1 MVNFCIKIEFQVC
14 ARLWAG
20 FCSNILGIYV
30 DFRCWYVW
38 QGTKDFGYLDSTCS
52 TVGSWVS
59 RTPRCPLMYLS
70 SEVTVSITVTPAVG
84 FGWFRNFQMWA
95 FACLACLLF
104 GGGLGTSWSCDL
116 NLPNSHECW
125 WSQGPVVAPPIQARG
140 LLRVSECEKQNVTTS
155 ELRCDFMGFIVESL
169 FAAFRWNL
177 PEKLGK
183 TKHPKISGVVSP
195 MLPEWNLGSKRC
207 RRVLLHVAPGDEFF
221 LNLVKN
227 GQEWFEKFEECLKNQ
242 EFKNFPDTRS
252 ISLFFTELHR
262 LRFIPSRDL
271 SKIFLSNAPDEAQRI
286 YFHSDDGDALQ
297 KEWLVYLGFSS
308 SKTSRD
314 FRSLSFKVSKHL
326 TVSFSGSAD
335 RYLKP

>member
-1 MVNFCIKIEFQVC
+1 MVNFGIKIEFQVC

-59 RTPRCPLMYLS
+59 RTPRCPLYLS
-70 SEVTVSITVTPAVG
+70 SEVAVSITVTPAVG

-95 FACLACLLF
+95 FACLACLVF

-155 ELRCDFMGFIVESL
+155 ELRCEFMGFIWVYS
-169 FAAFRWNL
+169 W
-177 PEKLGK
+177 
-183 TKHPKISGVVSP
+183 
-195 MLPEWNLGSKRC
+195 
-207 RRVLLHVAPGDEFF
+207 
-221 LNLVKN
+221 
-227 GQEWFEKFEECLKNQ
+227 KF
-242 EFKNFPDTRS
+242 
-252 ISLFFTELHR
+252 
-262 LRFIPSRDL
+262 
-271 SKIFLSNAPDEAQRI
+271 
-286 YFHSDDGDALQ
+286 
-297 KEWLVYLGFSS
+297 V
-308 SKTSRD
+308 
-314 FRSLSFKVSKHL
+314 RSLSVEL
-326 TVSFSGSAD
+326 TRKTWENRKPNIPRSQGSPHRCSQSGISAPRGVEGCCFMWSPVMNVPEFSQVNWNIWRMFEESII
-335 RYLKP
+335 

>member
-1 MVNFCIKIEFQVC
+1 MVNFCIKIEVQVC

-84 FGWFRNFQMWA
+84 FGTSRCEHLRALRALFLGVDLEHLGVVIWIYRIHMNAGDLRVQWSPHPYRLADCRGMWVYGVYSWK
-95 FACLACLLF
+95 FVRRPTVFMSRSQLHHACQNLKPF
-104 GGGLGTSWSCDL
+104 GGIYPK
-116 NLPNSHECW
+116 N
-125 WSQGPVVAPPIQARG
+125 
-140 LLRVSECEKQNVTTS
+140 
-155 ELRCDFMGFIVESL
+155 
-169 FAAFRWNL
+169 
-177 PEKLGK
+177 LGK
-183 TKHPKISGVVSP
+183 PNIPRPQGSSHRCSQSGISAPRGVEGCCFMWSP
-195 MLPEWNLGSKRC
+195 VMNFPEFSQ
-207 RRVLLHVAPGDEFF
+207 V
-221 LNLVKN
+221 NLVKN
-227 GQEWFEKFEECLKNQ
+227 VWKIWRIKNLRM
-242 EFKNFPDTRS
+242 FLTREAS
-252 ISLFFTELHR
+252 VCFFTIELHR

-271 SKIFLSNAPDEAQRI
+271 SKIFLYNAPDEAQRI

-314 FRSLSFKVSKHL
+314 FGSLSFRV